1 MKKIIYF
8 FSLIFVLTNIK
19 LSAQITSGLIAYYP
33 FNGNANDESGNG
45 FNGIVN
51 GVSLTQDRF
60 GNLNKAYSFNG
71 SGQYISLPSTINIS
85 RDISLCFWI
94 KTANQDPDP
103 YPSGMFIVDRDQC
116 NIYRDWSISMGL
128 SGNLLFNT
136 GSSVD
141 ETLASNSIINDDS
154 WKHIVIVRDGDS
166 LKKKIYIDGVLDA
179 ISDFNSIPFT
189 NNSLSIYIG
198 AAVCNTNTHD
208 YCNGNVDDIRFYNRA
223 LNQTEINQLY
233 SGVSLKLSVI
243 QQGYYNSI
251 ANRLYKKDTVKV
263 YLRQSISPYI
273 IVDSMS
279 QIIDSV
285 TFSGVYDFNNSPA
298 GTYYLALKHKNC
310 IETWSNTPI
319 NLFSDSTVNY
329 NFTSNITQAYGNN
342 IVQVDASPVRFGIY
356 SGDINQDG
364 IIDAEDLSNVDNDA
378 ANFILG
384 YSLSD
389 INGDNFVD
397 ASDISRVDNNIGKI
411 AITP

>member
-1 MKKIIYF
+1 
-8 FSLIFVLTNIK
+8 
-19 LSAQITSGLIAYYP
+19 
-33 FNGNANDESGNG
+33 
-45 FNGIVN
+45 
-51 GVSLTQDRF
+51 
-60 GNLNKAYSFNG
+60 
-71 SGQYISLPSTINIS
+71 
-85 RDISLCFWI
+85 
-94 KTANQDPDP
+94 
-103 YPSGMFIVDRDQC
+103 
-116 NIYRDWSISMGL
+116 
-128 SGNLLFNT
+128 
-136 GSSVD
+136 
-141 ETLASNSIINDDS
+141 
-154 WKHIVIVRDGDS
+154 
-166 LKKKIYIDGVLDA
+166 
-179 ISDFNSIPFT
+179 
-189 NNSLSIYIG
+189 
-198 AAVCNTNTHD
+198 
-208 YCNGNVDDIRFYNRA
+208 
-223 LNQTEINQLY
+223 
-233 SGVSLKLSVI
+233 
-243 QQGYYNSI
+243 
-251 ANRLYKKDTVKV
+251 
-263 YLRQSISPYI
+263 
-273 IVDSMS
+273 MS